1 MQSSF
6 IFKSAI
12 ELAKLIRNGKATS
25 TEVVQEHITHIKKH
39 NPSLNAVILLLEEEA
54 LKEALACDDEAKKGQ
69 FRGPLHG
76 VPMTIKEQFW
86 LKGFKSTLNSNRL
99 KDWIA
104 PEDALIVTRLKEAGA
119 IILGKTNISKE
130 MLDYQVDGDIYSTCV
145 NPYNEAYSPGGSSG
159 GSAVA
164 LAAGM
169 VPIELGGDLGGS
181 VRIPPN
187 FCGVYGLKTTENTI
201 PTHGLIPK
209 PKEAKG
215 FLNDMAVV
223 GPMARTPEDLELAWN
238 ILKGPD
244 KNDRRTPPVPWK
256 IPEQRTMSDYKV
268 AWVPGWKDYETSEQ
282 TKQVIQKFIQVI
294 KDQGGNTQQLIPK
307 EDLHRRTLELHQRL
321 SFMTIMQDLPWFVKP
336 LMVKGLKNGY
346 LKGAENIVWK
356 FKDTFSDYSQLIG
369 QRMQIIKEW
378 ETYFDD
384 FDLLVCPSGFGP
396 AYKRCKIGTPITYEG
411 KTMKYIDYV
420 YPYNACFNAS
430 GHPAISIP
438 LGLGKEGLPVGVQ
451 VVGSYW
457 SEPDLLHFAKL
468 VSKHTEGFVK
478 HKPYPI

>member
-1 MQSSF
+1 MSSSF

-12 ELAKLIRNGKATS
+12 ELAELIRNGKATS
-25 TEVVQEHITHIKKH
+25 SEVVQEHIAHIKKH
-39 NPSLNAVILLLEEEA
+39 NPSLNAVILLLEGEA
-54 LKEALACDDEAKKGQ
+54 LKEAITCDDEAKKGQ

-104 PEDALIVTRLKEAGA
+104 PEDALVVTRLKEAGA

-145 NPYNEAYSPGGSSG
+145 NPYNAAYSPGGSSG

-201 PTHGLIPK
+201 PTHGLIPE

-215 FLNDMAVV
+215 FLHDMAVV
-223 GPMARTPEDLELAWN
+223 GPMARTPEDLELSWN
-238 ILKGPD
+238 ILKGAD
-244 KNDRRTPPVPWK
+244 KIDRRTPPIHWK
-256 IPEQRTMSDYKV
+256 IPDQKTISDYKV
-268 AWVPGWKDYETSEQ
+268 AWVHGWKDYEASEQ
-282 TKQVIQKFIQVI
+282 TKQVIAKFIQLI
-294 KDQGGNTQQLIPK
+294 KDHGGHTQQLIPK
-307 EDLHRRTLELHQRL
+307 KDLHHRTIELHKRL
-321 SFMTIMQDLPWFVKP
+321 SLMTIMQDLPWFAKP

-346 LKGAENIVWK
+346 LKGMQNIPWK

-369 QRMQIIKEW
+369 LRMEIVKEW
-378 ETYFDD
+378 ETYFEE

-411 KTMKYIDYV
+411 KTMKYIRLFISLQ
-420 YPYNACFNAS
+420 CLFQCKRSS
-430 GHPAISIP
+430 GY
-438 LGLGKEGLPVGVQ
+438 K
-451 VVGSYW
+451 
-457 SEPDLLHFAKL
+457 
-468 VSKHTEGFVK
+468 
-478 HKPYPI
+478 YPIGSWERRIASWSSSSWALLERTRSTTFCKIGIQTYRRICKTT

>member
-1 MQSSF
+1 MSSSL

-12 ELAKLIRNGKATS
+12 ELASLIRNRKVTS
-25 TEVVQEHITHIKKH
+25 TAVVREHIAHIKKH
-39 NPSLNAVILLLEEEA
+39 NPSLNAVVLLLEEEA
-54 LKEALACDDEAKKGQ
+54 LKEAQICDEETDKGQ

-104 PEDALIVTRLKEAGA
+104 PEDALVVTRLKEAGA

-130 MLDYQVDGDIYSTCV
+130 MLDYQVDGDIYPTCV

-164 LAAGM
+164 LATGM

-201 PTHGLIPK
+201 PTHGLVSK

-223 GPMARTPEDLELAWN
+223 GPMARTPEDLELLWK
-238 ILKGPD
+238 ILKGDD
-244 KNDRRTPPVPWK
+244 KIDRRISPIHWKTPK
-256 IPEQRTMSDYKV
+256 QRTIGDYKV
-268 AWVPGWKDYETSEQ
+268 AWVHGWEDYDSSEQ
-282 TKQVIQKFIQVI
+282 TKHVIDKLIQTI
-294 KDQGGNTQQLIPK
+294 RGEGGYTQELKPK
-307 EDLHRRTLELHQRL
+307 KDLHRRTLELHQRL

-336 LMVKGLKNGY
+336 LMIKELKKGY
-346 LKGAENIVWK
+346 LRGMEK
-356 FKDTFSDYSQLIG
+356 
-369 QRMQIIKEW
+369 
-378 ETYFDD
+378 
-384 FDLLVCPSGFGP
+384 
-396 AYKRCKIGTPITYEG
+396 
-411 KTMKYIDYV
+411 
-420 YPYNACFNAS
+420 
-430 GHPAISIP
+430 IP
-438 LGLGKEGLPVGVQ
+438 LE
-451 VVGSYW
+451 
-457 SEPDLLHFAKL
+457 
-468 VSKHTEGFVK
+468 
-478 HKPYPI
+478 I